1 MLFSINMLFAEEK
14 NKLKSIIK
22 ILILFFVFG
31 TFIIG
36 CSNFSDPEPTP
47 VHPLFSA
54 DKERYALLVVDEK
67 SADYYRELL
76 DKNKIYNVKK
86 INGRTSLED
95 TNEQYKFLE
104 LEKSPAFVLFDTKD
118 VVYKSYS
125 EEELIKFLKDSSLN

>member
-1 MLFSINMLFAEEK
+1 M
-14 NKLKSIIK
+14 KSTK
-22 ILILFFVFG
+22 EILILFFVSAFL
-31 TFIIG
+31 IG
-36 CSNFSDPEPTP
+36 CSNLSNPEPTP